1 MPNWWI
7 RDNEEALERAASDT
21 LNSFPSVEIADA
33 RIDAV
38 LAFDRTEQLG
48 EDSYADAC
56 CYARATTFSHRPTTR
71 RSWHV

>member
-7 RDNEEALERAASDT
+7 RDNEEALEQAATDT

-38 LAFDRTEQLG
+38 LAFDRTEQRVMPDFG
-48 EDSYADAC
+48 
-56 CYARATTFSHRPTTR
+56 
-71 RSWHV
+71 